1 MTSGFQNNAIFWVDV
16 DRIKPNPYQ
25 PRKDFN
31 QESLESLAESIKQYG
46 VLQPLVVTRKEE
58 ELPDGGIR
66 VYYELVAGERRLRA
80 AKLAGLTQVP
90 VLIRDKEDSDK
101 EKLELAIIEN
111 LQREDLNPIDR
122 ALAFKQLHDKFGMTH
137 AQIAKKM
144 GKSREYVSNTLRM
157 LSLPE
162 EIQRAIASGVISEGH
177 ARPLLMLS
185 DKPEEQKTLFKEIV
199 MKKLTVREA
208 EHIAKGVAADK
219 VRKNHIPPEIR
230 KIEMELMENL
240 GTRVRIE
247 QKGENAGRIHIDFTN
262 KDDLEH
268 FLNLVKRHHKE
279 HEIVPASNVSEES
292 SNLNKELNQEKQEEQ
307 NEQSKAESQTDSAM
321 SKLSSALGGFFAGS
335 SLGENKPNEEDRIDD
350 LDTLNIEEGLDKKQ
364 DSRQDDTD
372 LEQVD
377 KADSLQNESFSTPE
391 ENNLSFS
398 DAKQDPGP
406 SFTQTFEDK
415 PELGENS
422 YTKTAPKQ
430 EVLEQTDIQESALN
444 LQEQQNTEYQKGT
457 QNLDA
462 VAENNTSTQE
472 EFDKQQDTFAT
483 GTFSPQEP
491 NNESSLETSPN
502 LNNAAK
508 NQPNTFESNN
518 LSSDFSY
525 LTAENKHSNPEPQSN
540 VVNEN
545 TAYLQNQDLQEQRF
559 DSSENLEGQSVIN
572 QIEATSNFKDAEFTN
587 TQRQDF
593 TDKNLNIN
601 NQSWQTSINTDTS
614 NLPSDLS
621 KEDDTNVTFESNPY
635 LSGELDNQINS
646 QTFTDTLNSAQEPKE
661 SNDFASSS
669 ASAELAA
676 SSPEFGQ
683 ATQDITTEKTNEEIF
698 PGEEKIDLDID
709 SQLSTSAASSNTLS
723 STDPDLQNISATL
736 QKEVSGALSE
746 YPELQQEVKSPELE
760 KSKAMSEDDDI
771 KAFEKKIAELE
782 KTLGDDDNLYS
793 VSPNDNQA

>member
-279 HEIVPASNVSEES
+279 HEIVPASSASEES
-292 SNLNKELNQEKQEEQ
+292 SNINKELNQEKQEEQ
-307 NEQSKAESQTDSAM
+307 NEQSKAEPQTDSAM
-321 SKLSSALGGFFAGS
+321 SKLSSALGGFLAGS
-335 SLGENKPNEEDRIDD
+335 SLGENKPNEEAQEGN
-350 LDTLNIEEGLDKKQ
+350 LNTLNTYEESLDKKQ
-364 DSRQDDTD
+364 DSAQGEPHIEQSNSEGS
-372 LEQVD
+372 LQVD
-377 KADSLQNESFSTPE
+377 TLLNESKENGTSLSGASAQEEYQNSGQQNSTQEYYVGAEDVSIQEESLQ
-391 ENNLSFS
+391 
-398 DAKQDPGP
+398 
-406 SFTQTFEDK
+406 
-415 PELGENS
+415 
-422 YTKTAPKQ
+422 
-430 EVLEQTDIQESALN
+430 I
-444 LQEQQNTEYQKGT
+444 QQNTFANNVFNS
-457 QNLDA
+457 QNPSSESA
-462 VAENNTSTQE
+462 TENKYNW
-472 EFDKQQDTFAT
+472 
-483 GTFSPQEP
+483 G
-491 NNESSLETSPN
+491 
-502 LNNAAK
+502 NASDD
-508 NQPNTFESNN
+508 QPNVFEVNN
-518 LSSDFSY
+518 MNSGFS
-525 LTAENKHSNPEPQSN
+525 TNSMQGNDQTSVEPQTSAASKDA
-540 VVNEN
+540 
-545 TAYLQNQDLQEQRF
+545 TYSAAQSQDLQEQKF
-559 DSSENLEGQSVIN
+559 EGESFKEQSDKDLNKVETAGSFKKSESEHAQ
-572 QIEATSNFKDAEFTN
+572 K
-587 TQRQDF
+587 QDF
-593 TDKNLNIN
+593 TYQSLNES
-601 NQSWQTSINTDTS
+601 NQSWQVAMNTDGV
-614 NLPSDLS
+614 NLSRGLS
-621 KEDDTNVTFESNPY
+621 KEDEVDVTFENNPY
-635 LSGELDNQINS
+635 LPGESNNQVSS
-646 QTFTDTLNSAQEPKE
+646 QTFTDTLAGVQGSQE
-661 SNDFASSS
+661 SDDFASSS
-669 ASAELAA
+669 ASAELAV

-760 KSKAMSEDDDI
+760 KNKAMSEDDDI
-771 KAFEKKIAELE
+771 KAFERKIAELE
-782 KTLGDDDNLYS
+782 KTLNDDNLYS
-793 VSPNDNQA
+793 VSPENNKEDNGLQAA